1 MSDDAKIDFA
11 KLDAMGAPRR
21 VLEAGEKVFLET
33 DRGDVMYI
41 VRQGRIDIITYGTV
55 LENVR
60 AGGMFGEMA
69 LIDGGER
76 SAAAMAA
83 ETSEVV
89 AVDRPTFL
97 SLIRDDPEFA
107 LTVMTILAARI
118 RRMNEQI

>member
-33 DRGDVMYI
+33 DCGDVMYV

-60 AGGMFGEMA
+60 VGGMFGEMA

-89 AVDRPTFL
+89 AIDRPTFL